1 MEREFKGSSVKEFL
15 TDYCVIDL
23 ETTSI
28 YLYSAEIL
36 EISALKIRNG
46 ELVDTFSTLVNPH
59 CHIPASATAIN
70 HITDNMVQNAP
81 DFKEVVP
88 VFLQFISDDVLVGYN
103 NAAYDMN
110 LLYDKLL
117 MLCDVALCNN
127 YIDVLHCAQRC
138 PLDLPNC
145 KLESLSKYYNLD
157 TSGEHRALKDCYLT
171 KACYERLYQEFGDAM
186 FSAACTRR
194 GGAGQHNRFSSS
206 TIALQELQGMLEK
219 IIEDGKVSLL
229 EFSEL
234 QEWIENHRDLQG
246 NYPFDR
252 VFFALDHVLAD
263 GRVDEGELEELQ
275 ILFSEF
281 ADPVSSRS
289 CEMDIASIKGKHICI
304 TGDFEAGKREQVY
317 DLIIQVGGII
327 DQSVKKS
334 TDYLVVGSLG
344 SQSWKTGKYGGKI
357 QKAIEMMDKGADIQ
371 IVEEYEFIPKVRE
384 MAQNKE
390 VSEVIVDARDNYNW
404 VEAVRTMLD
413 DLIAKEELPAG
424 SLYLS
429 ENVSKADAAKK
440 TYSVCIWE
448 PSYPPLPDE
457 KRGVN
462 RLVLSIFPS
471 TAKNRPDD
479 LDLNIRENQE
489 GDLREK
495 LPEDAIVLP
504 KSKSDISTGM
514 QKIRFNKFS
523 PSLVEYIKENT
534 IYCIGGYKTKADMFG
549 CCSHFIECSDAK
561 KCVHP
566 NKLYSRACWY
576 RIKLEQGRILYGKNR
591 NV

>member
-1 MEREFKGSSVKEFL
+1 MERELKGCSVNKFL
-15 TDYCVIDL
+15 TDYSVLDL

-28 YLYSAEIL
+28 YLYSAEII
-36 EISALKIRNG
+36 EISAIKVRNG
-46 ELVDTFSTLVNPH
+46 VVVDTFSALINPH
-59 CHIPASATAIN
+59 CHIPASATLVN
-70 HITDNMVQNAP
+70 HITDDMVQNAP
-81 DFKEVVP
+81 DFKEVMP
-88 VFLQFISDDVLVGYN
+88 DFLKFIGDDVIVGYN

-110 LLYDKLL
+110 LLYDKLR
-117 MLCDVALCNN
+117 MACDVTFSND
-127 YIDVLHCAQRC
+127 YIDVLHCTQRC
-138 PLDLPNC
+138 PLALPNC
-145 KLESLSKYYNLD
+145 KLETLSKHFNLD
-157 TSGEHRALKDCYLT
+157 TLGEHRALKDCYLT
-171 KACYERLYQEFGDAM
+171 KACYEQLYQEFGDTM
-186 FSAACTRR
+186 FSAAFVRR
-194 GGAGQHNRFSSS
+194 GGSQSSRFSAN
-206 TIALQELQGMLEK
+206 TLALQELQCLLEK
-219 IIEDGKVSLL
+219 IIEDGQVSLL
-229 EFSEL
+229 ELSDL
-234 QEWIENHRDLQG
+234 QKWIEDHRDLQG

-252 VFFALDHVLAD
+252 VFMALDHVLED
-263 GRVDEGELEELQ
+263 GRVAEEELVELQ

-281 ADPVSSRS
+281 TDPVSSRS
-289 CEMDIASIKGKHICI
+289 CEMDIPSIMGKHICI
-304 TGDFEAGKREQVY
+304 TGDFEAGSREQVF
-317 DLIIQVGGII
+317 DLIRQAGGII
-327 DQSVKKS
+327 DQNVKKA
-334 TDYLVVGSLG
+334 TDFLVVGSLG

-371 IVEEYEFIPKVRE
+371 IVEESEFIPKVRE

-390 VSEVIVDARDNYNW
+390 VSDELVDTRDHYNW

-413 DLIAKEELPAG
+413 DLIAEEELPAG
-424 SLYLS
+424 SLYLA
-429 ENVSKADAAKK
+429 ENISKADAAKK

-504 KSKSDISTGM
+504 KSKSDSSTGM
-514 QKIRFNKFS
+514 QKVRFNKFS
-523 PSLVEYIKENT
+523 PTLIEYIKENT
-534 IYCIGGYKTKADMFG
+534 LYCVGGYKTKADMFG
-549 CCSHFIECSDAK
+549 CCSHFIECSDAR

>member
-1 MEREFKGSSVKEFL
+1 MERAFKGSSINKFL
-15 TDYCVIDL
+15 SDYAVVDL

-28 YLYSAEIL
+28 YLYSAEII
-36 EISALKIRNG
+36 EISAIKVRNG
-46 ELVDTFSTLVNPH
+46 EVVDTFSTLVNPH

-70 HITDNMVQNAP
+70 HITDDMVQNAP
-81 DFKEVVP
+81 DFEAVVSS
-88 VFLQFISDDVLVGYN
+88 FLQFIGDDVIVGYN

-117 MLCDVALCNN
+117 LLCDITLCND
-127 YIDVLHCAQRC
+127 YIDVLHCRQRC

-145 KLESLSKYYNLD
+145 KLESLSKHYDLD
-157 TSGEHRALKDCYLT
+157 TLGEHRALKDCYLT

-194 GGAGQHNRFSSS
+194 GGGGQRNRFSSS

-219 IIEDGKVSLL
+219 IIEDGQVSLL

-234 QEWIENHRDLQG
+234 QKWIEDHRELQG

-252 VFFALDHVLAD
+252 VFVALDHVLED
-263 GRVDEGELEELQ
+263 GKVAEEELEELK

-281 ADPVSSRS
+281 TDPVSSRR
-289 CEMDIASIKGKHICI
+289 CEMDITSIKGKHICI
-304 TGDFEAGKREQVY
+304 TGDFEAGKREAVF
-317 DLIIQVGGII
+317 DLILQAGGII
-327 DQSVKKS
+327 DLSVKKS

-371 IVEEYEFIPKVRE
+371 IVEESEFIPKVKE

-390 VSEVIVDARDNYNW
+390 VSEEVVATRDSFNW
-404 VEAVRTMLD
+404 VEAVRSMLN
-413 DLIAKEELPAG
+413 DLIAEEELPEG

-429 ENVSKADAAKK
+429 ENISKADSEKK

-448 PSYPPLPDE
+448 PSYPPIPEE

-462 RLVLSIFPS
+462 KLVLSIFPS

-479 LDLNIRENQE
+479 LDLNIRESQE

-504 KSKSDISTGM
+504 KSKSDITTGM
-514 QKIRFNKFS
+514 QKIRFNKYS
-523 PSLVEYIKENT
+523 PALVEYIKENT
-534 IYCIGGYKTKADMFG
+534 LYCIGGYKTKADMFG
-549 CCSHFIECSDAK
+549 CCSHFIECSDAR